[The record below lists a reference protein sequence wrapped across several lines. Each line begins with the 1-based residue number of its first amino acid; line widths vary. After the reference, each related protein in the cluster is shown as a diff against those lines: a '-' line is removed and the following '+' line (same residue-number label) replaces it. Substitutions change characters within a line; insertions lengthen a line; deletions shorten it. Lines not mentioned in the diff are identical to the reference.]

1 MINETEF
8 THEGAQ
14 YLAEW
19 YEHGGKVVVTGIVN
33 PAGIRLKPMRSTMA
47 GIVASA
53 VGVIE
58 GELTTKEI
66 L

>member
-19 YEHGGKVVVTGIVN
+19 YEHGGKVVVTGVVN
-33 PAGIRLKPMRSTMA
+33 PAGIRLKPMDLPEV
-47 GIVASA
+47 VASA

-58 GELTTKEI
+58 GEMKEGVKAV
-66 L
+66 